1 MPGHLR
7 YTCCP
12 GTHATV
18 VGFLLWD
25 STIRYVTRDAL
36 LAWPTTM
43 LAWPTTKRCASHTK
57 RGTGVYRSLEGRC
70 ARGVRLRQHGGGA
83 HGRSMRERV

>member
-43 LAWPTTKRCASHTK
+43 LAWPTTKRCASHT
-57 RGTGVYRSLEGRC
+57 RRREGQEFIDRSRAAARVACVCASTAEGHTG
-70 ARGVRLRQHGGGA
+70 GV
-83 HGRSMRERV
+83 